1 MMKVTPYPSTLET
14 PSTWITLRSPDSVV
28 SDSLGHENEV
38 DISISSEEKTSATG
52 SNVAPRS
59 MGSEFSPIRKE
70 GTKGSFSLRFTVIGA
85 VCAVHLGVR
94 SVVVD
99 NEDHMV
105 GRGLGQGKDR
115 REREGE
121 TLDGTKPAFQPR
133 AKVFL
138 LSLSDFCTFA
148 VFLSWSRASCRVC
161 EEEFARFKTS
171 AQRFTQEVANRWLA
185 HVRETLNPKTPSC
198 SFISLFIRVLFPAP
212 EGPLSTKG
220 LGPDMVL
227 GQKDRQSQQEMIRD
241 QMVRSFLE

>member
-1 MMKVTPYPSTLET
+1 M
-14 PSTWITLRSPDSVV
+14 V

-59 MGSEFSPIRKE
+59 MGSEFSPTRKE

-121 TLDGTKPAFQPR
+121 TLDGTKQAFQP
-133 AKVFL
+133 
-138 LSLSDFCTFA
+138 
-148 VFLSWSRASCRVC
+148 
-161 EEEFARFKTS
+161 
-171 AQRFTQEVANRWLA
+171 
-185 HVRETLNPKTPSC
+185 
-198 SFISLFIRVLFPAP
+198 
-212 EGPLSTKG
+212 
-220 LGPDMVL
+220 
-227 GQKDRQSQQEMIRD
+227 
-241 QMVRSFLE
+241 

>member
-59 MGSEFSPIRKE
+59 MGSEFSPTRKE

-99 NEDHMV
+99 NEDQMV

-115 REREGE
+115 QEREKGKHSME
-121 TLDGTKPAFQPR
+121 RNQHFNHELKSFY
-133 AKVFL
+133 
-138 LSLSDFCTFA
+138 SLCPTSVPLPFSSPGRG
-148 VFLSWSRASCRVC
+148 LRVV
-161 EEEFARFKTS
+161 S
-171 AQRFTQEVANRWLA
+171 
-185 HVRETLNPKTPSC
+185 VRKNLRD
-198 SFISLFIRVLFPAP
+198 LRRVH
-212 EGPLSTKG
+212 SVSHRK
-220 LGPDMVL
+220 
-227 GQKDRQSQQEMIRD
+227 
-241 QMVRSFLE
+241 